1 MELEWREYCTVPA
14 GMAEIHHF
22 DELIGT
28 EIPLIRTA
36 PNTGLYQTISDVPA
50 NIGHLS
56 RKNESASTENNKKKE
71 EKVVIDSPLRS
82 VATTSKSP
90 VISPS
95 PTGYF
100 FSI

>member
-50 NIGHLS
+50 NIGHLG
-56 RKNESASTENNKKKE
+56 RKT
-71 EKVVIDSPLRS
+71 
-82 VATTSKSP
+82 
-90 VISPS
+90 
-95 PTGYF
+95 
-100 FSI
+100 